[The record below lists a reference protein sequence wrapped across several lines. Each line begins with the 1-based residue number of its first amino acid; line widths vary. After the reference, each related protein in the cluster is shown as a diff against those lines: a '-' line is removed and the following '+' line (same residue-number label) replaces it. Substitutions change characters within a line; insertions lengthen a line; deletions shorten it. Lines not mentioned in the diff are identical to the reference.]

1 MEPHK
6 YVVNLD
12 YAQLYPNTM
21 RKINLMA
28 MDRLIKIRKILKTIN
43 T

>member
-1 MEPHK
+1 MI
-6 YVVNLD
+6 VNFD

>member
-1 MEPHK
+1 MELNNWI
-6 YVVNLD
+6 VNFD
-12 YAQLYPNTM
+12 YAQLYPNTIG
-21 RKINLMA
+21 KINLMT